1 MTVATLVFV
10 QVALAMLVTS
20 TGCSPSSPPPP
31 GKPMETL
38 VPAVEKNGDST
49 TQYPTQWLGGQTL
62 TVAPGVH
69 VLGEISPSA
78 VHAIETDDGIIL
90 IDSGG
95 DEQARGVRESLLSV
109 GLRLDDVR
117 YILITHAHYDH
128 VFGVNKIREMSGA
141 TVAAGKDDCEILR
154 TADLPALYSVFP
166 KIPYSGDPIAVDVE
180 LQDGDTIEWGGVTIE
195 ALATPGHTPGSTC
208 YLLNKDDQQ
217 ILFCGDVISSIDFGP
232 ATYAAKLSPKYR
244 GDAEA
249 FVATVDRLLHRP
261 PPDLLLTGHPRQQ
274 KRLQSIRLD
283 QTTWKGLLEPA
294 RAELQAIADR
304 HQRDGA
310 DFLDGSPKQIE
321 PGLYYLGD
329 LEGTAVYALL
339 REEQLFVVNAPGGE
353 GLVKFLM
360 TRLASLG
367 VPQTT
372 PAAILLTSDLPEP
385 HSGLT
390 SVAKSTVVFAPR
402 SVADSLRADGHVVN
416 TPTETDAAIS
426 LPVEVTE
433 LPIGLCYSY
442 STGGKTVLLT
452 PAAPRNV
459 SLVWKNRLNGHKTM
473 GDLQPQM
480 SDLITELN
488 AAADRVV
495 NYRKTLE
502 TLSRFEPDV
511 WLPSLPLTDQNA
523 NLYDDDW
530 QDTLENN
537 LRPVETLERR
547 Y

>member
-1 MTVATLVFV
+1 MAVAKLVCV
-10 QVALAMLVTS
+10 PVVLAITIAS

-38 VPAVEKNGDST
+38 VPAGEKHGDSK

-109 GLRLDDVR
+109 GLRLDEVR
-117 YILITHAHYDH
+117 YVLLTHAHYDH

-141 TVAAGKDDCEILR
+141 IVAAGKDDCEVLR
-154 TADLPALYSVFP
+154 SADLPALYSVFP
-166 KIPYSGDPIAVDVE
+166 KIPYSGDPIPVDVE
-180 LQDGDTIEWGGVTIE
+180 LQDGDTIELGGVTIK
-195 ALATPGHTPGSTC
+195 AVATPGHTPGSTC
-208 YLLNKDDQQ
+208 YLLHKDGQE

-244 GDAEA
+244 GDADA
-249 FVATVDRLLHRP
+249 FVATIDRLLQRP

-283 QTTWKGLLEPA
+283 QPTWKGLLEPA
-294 RAELQAIADR
+294 RDELQAIADR
-304 HQRDGA
+304 HRRDGA

-321 PGLYYLGD
+321 PGLYYLGNLD
-329 LEGTAVYALL
+329 GTAVYGL
-339 REEQLFVVNAPGGE
+339 RRGEQWFVINAPGGE
-353 GLVKFLM
+353 RLVEFLR
-360 TRLASLG
+360 TQLESLG
-367 VPQTT
+367 VTNTT
-372 PAAILLTSDLPEP
+372 PAAILLTSDLPET
-385 HSGLT
+385 HSGLA
-390 SVAKSTVVFAPR
+390 SVAKNTVVVAPR
-402 SVADSLRADGHVVN
+402 SVADSLRAQGYVVN
-416 TPTETDAAIS
+416 TPADAAKL

-442 STGGKTVLLT
+442 STDGKTVLLT
-452 PAAPRNV
+452 PEAPRNV
-459 SLVWKNRLNGHKTM
+459 SLVWKNRLSGRKTM

-480 SDLITELN
+480 SDLLTELN
-488 AAADRVV
+488 ATADRVV
-495 NYRKTLE
+495 DYRKTLE

-537 LRPVETLERR
+537 LRPVESLERR
-547 Y
+547 F

>member
-1 MTVATLVFV
+1 MTVAKLVFAPAV
-10 QVALAMLVTS
+10 LAITIAS

-38 VPAVEKNGDST
+38 VPAVEKNSDSK

-117 YILITHAHYDH
+117 YVLITHAHYDH

-141 TVAAGKDDCEILR
+141 TVAAGKDDCDVLR
-154 TADLPALYSVFP
+154 SADLPALYSVFP
-166 KIPYSGDPIAVDVE
+166 KISYSGDPIAVDVE
-180 LQDGDTIEWGGVTIE
+180 LQDGDTIELGGVTIE
-195 ALATPGHTPGSTC
+195 AIATPGHTPGSTC
-208 YLLNKDDQQ
+208 YLLNKDGQE

-244 GDAEA
+244 GDADA
-249 FVATVDRLLHRP
+249 FVATVDRLLQRQ

-283 QTTWKGLLEPA
+283 PATWKGLLEPA

-304 HQRDGA
+304 HRRDGA

-329 LEGTAVYALL
+329 LDGTAVYGLL

-353 GLVKFLM
+353 GLVEFLR
-360 TRLASLG
+360 TQLESLG
-367 VPQTT
+367 VTHT
-372 PAAILLTSDLPEP
+372 APAAILLTSDSPEAR
-385 HSGLT
+385 SGLA
-390 SVAKSTVVFAPR
+390 SVAKSTVVVAPR
-402 SVADSLRADGHVVN
+402 SVADSLRAEGYVVK
-416 TPTETDAAIS
+416 TPADADAAMP

-442 STGGKTVLLT
+442 STDGKTVLLT
-452 PAAPRNV
+452 PAAPRNL
-459 SLVWKNRLNGHKTM
+459 SLVWKNRLNGRKTM

-488 AAADRVV
+488 AAANRVV
-495 NYRKTLE
+495 DYRKTLE

-530 QDTLENN
+530 HDTLENN

-547 Y
+547 F